1 MSYSVLTDTKKY
13 IERFLHIRTKEGKEV
28 PFRLNESQLRL
39 YEVIC
44 VEEAK
49 KKPIRIIILKSRQ
62 MGFSTLTEGIIYK
75 KTATRKSINSLIITH
90 KDEATS
96 NLFNMSKLF
105 YEKSPEWVRPMLKNS
120 NAKELK
126 FENPTKNP
134 IDKKIHP
141 GLKSKIKCTTAGG
154 KGVGRSDTL
163 NYIHMSEVAFWPG
176 DILTT
181 YAGLMQAVPNTPGS
195 MVIIESTANGF
206 NAFKKMWD
214 DAVAGRTDYVP
225 LFFAWYE
232 MQEYRMAYH
241 GEELT
246 DEEKELQEAFQLD
259 NEQIMWRRWCIA
271 NNCNNDLDMF
281 KQEYPSTPEEA
292 FLTTGDCVFK
302 NKDEILLRIRA
313 LEDETFLRG
322 QFTYQ
327 EKQIALDRIVISE
340 IEFVQDGKGDICVFK
355 EPEKGVPYVIGGDT
369 AGEGSDSFTAQV
381 LDNRTGEQV
390 ARLKRPYDED
400 EYAKQL
406 YCLGQYYNFALLAV
420 EVNFTTHPIKLLEY
434 LHYPKQYVREV
445 FDTYTGATR
454 KAFGFHTNGTT
465 RPLLIAELVSFIKIC
480 LHLIHDVETLR
491 EALTFIKNARGR
503 PEAEVGEHDDLLM
516 ALGIALM
523 ARGQQQVT
531 AAIESPAVDK
541 KYWTA
546 DMWQDWRNASPK
558 GREYLLAKWAKAGDS
573 P

>member
-39 YEVIC
+39 YELIC
-44 VEEAK
+44 AEEAK

-134 IDKKIHP
+134 IAKKNHP

-259 NEQIMWRRWCIA
+259 NKQIMWRRWCIA

-313 LEDETFLRG
+313 LEEERFIRG

-327 EKQIALDRIVISE
+327 EKQFALDRIVISD
-340 IEFVQDGKGDICVFK
+340 IQFSQDVKGDICIYK
-355 EPEKGVPYVIGGDT
+355 EPVKGVPYVIGGDT

-390 ARLKRPYDED
+390 ARLKRTYDED

-465 RPLLIAELVSFIKIC
+465 RPLLIAELVSYIKLF

-531 AAIESPAVDK
+531 AAIEAPSVDK

-558 GREYLLAKWAKAGDS
+558 DREYLLAKWAKAGDS

>member
-1 MSYSVLTDTKKY
+1 MQYSVLTDTKKY
-13 IERFLHIRTKEGKEV
+13 IEKFLHIRTKDGRIV

-44 VEEAK
+44 AEEEK

-75 KTATRKSINSLIITH
+75 KTATRKLRNALIITH

-120 NAKELK
+120 NAKELI

-134 IDKKIHP
+134 KDKKKYP

-214 DAVAGRTDYVP
+214 DAVAGRNDYVP

-259 NEQIMWRRWCIA
+259 HEQIMWRRWCIA

-302 NKDEILLRIRA
+302 NKDEILLHIRG
-313 LEDETFLRG
+313 LEEQTCIRG
-322 QFTYQ
+322 QFTYK
-327 EKQIALDRIVISE
+327 EKQIALDRIVLSDIQFS
-340 IEFVQDGKGDICVFK
+340 QDGKGEICIYK
-355 EPEKGVPYVIGGDT
+355 EPEKGAPYVIGGDT
-369 AGEGSDSFTAQV
+369 AGEGSDS
-381 LDNRTGEQV
+381 
-390 ARLKRPYDED
+390 
-400 EYAKQL
+400 
-406 YCLGQYYNFALLAV
+406 
-420 EVNFTTHPIKLLEY
+420 
-434 LHYPKQYVREV
+434 
-445 FDTYTGATR
+445 
-454 KAFGFHTNGTT
+454 
-465 RPLLIAELVSFIKIC
+465 
-480 LHLIHDVETLR
+480 
-491 EALTFIKNARGR
+491 
-503 PEAEVGEHDDLLM
+503 
-516 ALGIALM
+516 
-523 ARGQQQVT
+523 
-531 AAIESPAVDK
+531 
-541 KYWTA
+541 
-546 DMWQDWRNASPK
+546 
-558 GREYLLAKWAKAGDS
+558 
-573 P
+573 

>member
-1 MSYSVLTDTKKY
+1 MKYSVLADTKKY
-13 IERFLHIRTKEGKEV
+13 IEHFLIIRTKEGKEV

-44 VEEAK
+44 AEEAK

-75 KTATRKSINSLIITH
+75 KTATKKLINSLIITH

-126 FENPTKNP
+126 FENPTKDP
-134 IDKKIHP
+134 TEKKNRP

-176 DILTT
+176 NILET

-214 DAVAGRTDYVP
+214 DAVAGRTDYIP

-241 GEELT
+241 GEEFT
-246 DEEKELQEAFQLD
+246 DEEKALQEAFQLD

-302 NKDEILLRIRA
+302 NKDDILLRIRA
-313 LEDETFLRG
+313 LEEESCIRG
-322 QFTYQ
+322 QFTYK
-327 EKQIALDRIVISE
+327 EKRIALDRIVLSDMQFWQDDKGE
-340 IEFVQDGKGDICVFK
+340 ICIYK

-369 AGEGSDSFTAQV
+369 AGDGSDSFTAQV

-390 ARLKRPYDED
+390 ARLKRAYDED
-400 EYAKQL
+400 EYARQI

-420 EVNFTTHPIKLLEY
+420 EINFTTHPIKVLEY

-465 RPLLIAELVSFIKIC
+465 RPLLIAELVSYMKNS

-516 ALGIALM
+516 GLGIALM
-523 ARGQQQVT
+523 ARGQQQV
-531 AAIESPAVDK
+531 AIATSSSKMDK
-541 KYWTA
+541 KNWTE
-546 DMWQDWRNASPK
+546 DMWQDWRNASAK
-558 GREYLLAKWAKAGDS
+558 DREYLLAKWAKEGDE

>member
-1 MSYSVLTDTKKY
+1 M
-13 IERFLHIRTKEGKEV
+13 
-28 PFRLNESQLRL
+28 
-39 YEVIC
+39 
-44 VEEAK
+44 
-49 KKPIRIIILKSRQ
+49 
-62 MGFSTLTEGIIYK
+62 
-75 KTATRKSINSLIITH
+75 
-90 KDEATS
+90 
-96 NLFNMSKLF
+96 
-105 YEKSPEWVRPMLKNS
+105 
-120 NAKELK
+120 
-126 FENPTKNP
+126 
-134 IDKKIHP
+134 
-141 GLKSKIKCTTAGG
+141 
-154 KGVGRSDTL
+154 
-163 NYIHMSEVAFWPG
+163 
-176 DILTT
+176 
-181 YAGLMQAVPNTPGS
+181 
-195 MVIIESTANGF
+195 
-206 NAFKKMWD
+206 
-214 DAVAGRTDYVP
+214 
-225 LFFAWYE
+225 
-232 MQEYRMAYH
+232 
-241 GEELT
+241 
-246 DEEKELQEAFQLD
+246 
-259 NEQIMWRRWCIA
+259 
-271 NNCNNDLDMF
+271 
-281 KQEYPSTPEEA
+281 
-292 FLTTGDCVFK
+292 TTGDCVFK

-327 EKQIALDRIVISE
+327 EKQIALDRIVLSDIQFS
-340 IEFVQDGKGDICVFK
+340 QDVKGDICIYK
-355 EPEKGVPYVIGGDT
+355 EPVKGVPYVIGGDT

-390 ARLKRPYDED
+390 ARLKRTYDED

-465 RPLLIAELVSFIKIC
+465 RPLLIAELVSYIKLF

-491 EALTFIKNARGR
+491 EALTFIKNSRGR

-531 AAIESPAVDK
+531 AAIESPSVDK

-558 GREYLLAKWAKAGDS
+558 DREYLLAKWAKAGDGL
-573 P
+573 

>member
-1 MSYSVLTDTKKY
+1 MQYSVLTDTKKY
-13 IERFLHIRTKEGKEV
+13 IEKFLHIRTKEGRIV
-28 PFRLNESQLRL
+28 SFVLNESQLRL

-44 VEEAK
+44 EEEEK

-75 KTATRKSINSLIITH
+75 KTATKKLRNALIITH

-96 NLFNMSKLF
+96 NLFTMSKLF

-120 NAKELK
+120 NAKELI

-134 IDKKIHP
+134 KDKKKYP

-163 NYIHMSEVAFWPG
+163 NFIHMSEVAFWPG

-214 DAVAGRTDYVP
+214 DAVAGRTDYIP

-246 DEEKELQEAFQLD
+246 DEERELQEAFQLD
-259 NEQIMWRRWCIA
+259 NEQMMWRRWCIA

-292 FLTTGDCVFK
+292 FLTTGDCIFK

-313 LEDETFLRG
+313 LEEEPCNRG
-322 QFTYQ
+322 QFTYK
-327 EKQIALDRIVISE
+327 EKSLALDRIVLSE
-340 IEFVQDGKGDICVFK
+340 IEFIQDGKGEICIYK

-369 AGEGSDSFTAQV
+369 AGDGSDSFTAQV

-390 ARLKRPYDED
+390 AKLKRPYDED

-406 YCLGQYYNFALLAV
+406 YCLGQYYNFAVLAV
-420 EVNFTTHPIKLLEY
+420 EVNFTTHPIKILEY

-454 KAFGFHTNGTT
+454 KAFGFHTNSTT
-465 RPLLIAELVSFIKIC
+465 RPLLIAELVSYVKLY

-516 ALGIALM
+516 GLGIALM
-523 ARGQQQVT
+523 CRGQQQVT
-531 AAIESPAVDK
+531 AAVDAPTIDK
-541 KYWTA
+541 KQWTA

-558 GREYLLAKWAKAGDS
+558 DREYLLAKWAKAGDGL
-573 P
+573 

>member
-44 VEEAK
+44 AEEEK

-134 IDKKIHP
+134 IDKKNHP

-246 DEEKELQEAFQLD
+246 NEERELQEAFGLD

-313 LEDETFLRG
+313 LEEEPCICG
-322 QFTYQ
+322 QFTYK
-327 EKQIALDRIVISE
+327 EKHIALDRIVLSE
-340 IEFVQDGKGDICVFK
+340 IEFVQDGKGEICIYK
-355 EPEKGVPYVIGGDT
+355 EPEKGAPYVIGGDT
-369 AGEGSDSFTAQV
+369 AGEGSDSFTAQA

-390 ARLKRPYDED
+390 ARLKRTYDED

-420 EVNFTTHPIKLLEY
+420 EVNFTTHPIKVLEY

-465 RPLLIAELVSFIKIC
+465 RPLLIAELVSFIKIS

-531 AAIESPAVDK
+531 AAIESPSIDK
-541 KYWTA
+541 KHWTA
-546 DMWQDWRNASPK
+546 DMWQDWLNASPK
-558 GREYLLAKWAKAGDS
+558 DREYLLSKWAKAGDDL
-573 P
+573 

>member
-1 MSYSVLTDTKKY
+1 MQYSVLTDTKKY
-13 IERFLHIRTKEGKEV
+13 IEKFLHIRTKDGRIV

-44 VEEAK
+44 TEEEK

-75 KTATRKSINSLIITH
+75 KTATRKLRNALIITH

-120 NAKELK
+120 NAKELI

-134 IDKKIHP
+134 KDKKNQP
-141 GLKSKIKCTTAGG
+141 GLKSKIKCSTAGG

-259 NEQIMWRRWCIA
+259 HEQIMWRRWCIA

-313 LEDETFLRG
+313 LEEKTCIRG
-322 QFTYQ
+322 QFTYK
-327 EKQIALDRIVISE
+327 EKQIALDRIVLSE
-340 IEFVQDGKGDICVFK
+340 IEFVQDGKGDICIYK
-355 EPEKGVPYVIGGDT
+355 KPEKGMPYVIGGDT

-390 ARLKRPYDED
+390 ARLKRTYDED

-531 AAIESPAVDK
+531 AAIEAPAIDK
-541 KYWTA
+541 KHWTA

-558 GREYLLAKWAKAGDS
+558 DREYLLAKWAKAGDGL
-573 P
+573 

>member
-1 MSYSVLTDTKKY
+1 MKYKVLADTKKY
-13 IERFLHIRTKEGKEV
+13 IERYLSIRTKEGKIV
-28 PFRLNESQLRL
+28 PFRLNEPQLRF

-44 VEEAK
+44 AEEAK

-62 MGFSTLTEGIIYK
+62 MGFSTLTEGMIYK
-75 KTATRKSINSLIITH
+75 KTATKKLRNALIIAH

-120 NAKELK
+120 NAKELI

-134 IDKKIHP
+134 MEKKNHP

-181 YAGLMQAVPNTPGS
+181 YAGLMQAVPNTAGS

-214 DAVAGRTDYVP
+214 DAVAGRTYYVP

-246 DEEKELQEAFQLD
+246 DEERELQKAFRLD
-259 NEQIMWRRWCIA
+259 NEQMMWRRWCIA

-302 NKDEILLRIRA
+302 NKEEILLRIRA
-313 LEDETFLRG
+313 LEEWACIRG
-322 QFTYQ
+322 QFTYK
-327 EKQIALDRIVISE
+327 EKRIDLDRIVLSDIQFS
-340 IEFVQDGKGDICVFK
+340 QDGKGEICIYK
-355 EPEKGVPYVIGGDT
+355 EPQKGVPYVIGGDT
-369 AGEGSDSFTAQV
+369 AGEGSDSFMAQV

-390 ARLKRPYDED
+390 ARLKRTYDED

-465 RPLLIAELVSFIKIC
+465 RPLLIAELVSYMKNS
-480 LHLIHDVETLR
+480 LHLVQDVETLR

-503 PEAEVGEHDDLLM
+503 AEAEVGEHDDLLM
-516 ALGIALM
+516 GLGIALM

-531 AAIESPAVDK
+531 AAIEAPTIDK
-541 KYWTA
+541 KHWTA

-558 GREYLLAKWAKAGDS
+558 DREYLLAKWAKAGDDL
-573 P
+573 

>member
-1 MSYSVLTDTKKY
+1 MS
-13 IERFLHIRTKEGKEV
+13 FC
-28 PFRLNESQLRL
+28 LNESQLRL

-44 VEEAK
+44 AEEAK

-62 MGFSTLTEGIIYK
+62 MGFSTLTEGMIYK
-75 KTATRKSINSLIITH
+75 KTATRKLRNALIITH

-120 NAKELK
+120 NAKELI

-134 IDKKIHP
+134 IEKKNHP

-181 YAGLMQAVPNTPGS
+181 YAGLMQAVPNTAGS

-246 DEEKELQEAFQLD
+246 EEERELQEAFGLD

-302 NKDEILLRIRA
+302 NKEEILLRIRA
-313 LEDETFLRG
+313 LEERSFICG
-322 QFTYQ
+322 QFTYK
-327 EKQIALDRIVISE
+327 EKRLDLDRIVLTEVAFSPDKKGE
-340 IEFVQDGKGDICVFK
+340 ICIYK
-355 EPEKGVPYVIGGDT
+355 EPEKGIPYVIGGDT

-390 ARLKRPYDED
+390 ARLKRTYDED

-465 RPLLIAELVSFIKIC
+465 RPLLIAELVSYMKNS
-480 LHLIHDVETLR
+480 LHLVQDVETLR

-516 ALGIALM
+516 GLGIALM

-531 AAIESPAVDK
+531 AATPAPSIDK
-541 KYWTA
+541 KHWTA

-558 GREYLLAKWAKAGDS
+558 DREYLLSKWAKAGDGL
-573 P
+573 